1 MRFHGYEVEATKR
14 VKIFMDGLAA
24 TECNKLDDRSEGWM
38 IILIDFTFITLV
50 YSRGKAETTPY
61 P

>member
-1 MRFHGYEVEATKR
+1 MIEV
-14 VKIFMDGLAA
+14 
-24 TECNKLDDRSEGWM
+24 KLGM